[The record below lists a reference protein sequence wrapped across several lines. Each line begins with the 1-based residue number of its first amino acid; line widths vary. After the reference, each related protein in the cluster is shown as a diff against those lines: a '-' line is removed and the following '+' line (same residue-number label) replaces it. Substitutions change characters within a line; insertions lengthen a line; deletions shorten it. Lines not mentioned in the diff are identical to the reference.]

1 MSVRRRQVEIQ
12 NYVGRENAKR
22 GWSFQNRMKT
32 SINCLYKEE
41 KVVVAKIANT
51 TDKEKQ
57 K

>member
-1 MSVRRRQVEIQ
+1 MNRSRATR
-12 NYVGRENAKR
+12 RENAKR